1 MKTLLRIITN
11 KIFVVGIIVVAELWL
26 LLYLVWNLSLN
37 YATIYS
43 ILMFLAVLLV
53 IYVINRNDNPVYRLA
68 WTIVILVFPPIGA
81 VLYLSFGGKKVPRKL
96 REKITDAYSENS
108 FLDLDYEVIMN
119 NAEAK
124 NPHWNRMLRY
134 IVNTTNYPLYTN
146 TKSVYLESGEV
157 KFEAMKE
164 ALRSAKSYI
173 FLEYFIIK
181 DGLMWQSIYEI
192 LREKVAEGVDV
203 RLMYDDWGCALFK
216 DLQQQCDDAG
226 IQAIAFNP
234 LIAQLAIQ
242 MNNRNHRKICVVDG
256 RVGIVGG
263 MNLADEYINI
273 GSKFGHWKDTA
284 VMIEGDAVHSLT
296 MMFLQF
302 WRYYSE
308 RIEDPLD
315 FQYTF
320 PQLEENVG
328 YVLPFGDAPTDDV
341 DMGLDAHMYMINNAR
356 RYIYI
361 QTPYLIIGYEMV
373 MALKM
378 AARSGV
384 DVRIVVPHIPD
395 KVVVNQVT
403 KSNYQDL
410 LEHGVRIFEYEPG
423 FVHSKTVVVDD
434 EIAMIGTT
442 NMDYRSYYLH
452 YECSILFM
460 DSETVTKCYEDS
472 IDTINNH
479 CIEITLEE
487 ALKTPFIVRV
497 FRSVVRVFSGLM

>member
-1 MKTLLRIITN
+1 M
-11 KIFVVGIIVVAELWL
+11 
-26 LLYLVWNLSLN
+26 
-37 YATIYS
+37 
-43 ILMFLAVLLV
+43 
-53 IYVINRNDNPVYRLA
+53 
-68 WTIVILVFPPIGA
+68 
-81 VLYLSFGGKKVPRKL
+81 
-96 REKITDAYSENS
+96 
-108 FLDLDYEVIMN
+108 
-119 NAEAK
+119 
-124 NPHWNRMLRY
+124 
-134 IVNTTNYPLYTN
+134 
-146 TKSVYLESGEV
+146 
-157 KFEAMKE
+157 
-164 ALRSAKSYI
+164 
-173 FLEYFIIK
+173 
-181 DGLMWQSIYEI
+181 
-192 LREKVAEGVDV
+192 
-203 RLMYDDWGCALFK
+203 
-216 DLQQQCDDAG
+216 
-226 IQAIAFNP
+226 
-234 LIAQLAIQ
+234 
-242 MNNRNHRKICVVDG
+242 
-256 RVGIVGG
+256 
-263 MNLADEYINI
+263 
-273 GSKFGHWKDTA
+273 
-284 VMIEGDAVHSLT
+284 
-296 MMFLQF
+296 
-302 WRYYSE
+302 
-308 RIEDPLD
+308 D

-361 QTPYLIIGYEMV
+361 QTPYLIIGYELV

-378 AARSGV
+378 VARSGV

-497 FRSVVRVFSGLM
+497 FRSVVRVLAGLM